1 MKLAPSI
8 KKETGHIAVGV
19 LAGDA
24 IMLVVFALLKKM
36 DYTVLLGAL
45 LGSAAS
51 IGNFLLM
58 GVHLQRAMSEPERAK
73 LLVHKSYTMRML
85 GIVAVMI
92 VGFLAP
98 CFQIVAVVV
107 PFLLPSVTIKLM
119 QLTGRYQ
126 PGEKGGEEE

>member
-45 LGSAAS
+45 LGSAAA

-58 GVHLQRAMSEPERAK
+58 GIHLQRAMSEPERAK

-92 VGFLAP
+92 IGFLAP

-126 PGEKGGEEE
+126 PGKKGGEEE

>member
-8 KKETGHIAVGV
+8 KKETGHIALGV

-24 IMLVVFALLKKM
+24 VMLVVFALLRRL
-36 DYTVLLGAL
+36 DYTVVLGAL
-45 LGSAAS
+45 LGSTAA

-58 GVHLQRAMSEPERAK
+58 GVHLQKAMSDPERAK

-85 GIVAVMI
+85 GMVAVMI
-92 VGFLAP
+92 LGFLAP
-98 CFQIVAVVV
+98 CFHVVAVVI
-107 PFLLPSVTIKLM
+107 PFLLPSITIKLM

-126 PGEKGGEEE
+126 SEEKGGEEQ